1 VYPLSTAKT
10 IGTGKIPF
18 QDTHFDA
25 CRHTI
30 CCLLVALTQQIVDD
44 DEDEYGTQ
52 TTTAQF
58 LGTIAGNQSTNKF
71 IHAIKILKIL
81 LI

>member
-1 VYPLSTAKT
+1 VYPLSTART

-25 CRHTI
+25 CRHTTFF
-30 CCLLVALTQQIVDD
+30 LLVALTQQIVDD

-58 LGTIAGNQSTNKF
+58 LGNIGDNQSKNNF
-71 IHAIKILKIL
+71 INAIEILTIL